1 MTNIHNLFLDY
12 KKLVNYTNINEINST
27 IINTQSSKFTHI
39 GLSLTNMFFFVQEKI
54 YYCFAADVTNL
65 NKSNKPTILLI
76 KIYTFIMIIMIL
88 IITIFSIYKIIYTIN
103 FNLKFEKFFTD
114 FSIIT
119 NRYSILYNYFNVFRT
134 LLIYPESEK
143 KDQLNNTMENLKY
156 YFEQQNNLFI
166 NVLSSNMDTYKE
178 IIKLFDIL
186 TESKNNSTEI
196 IKDNICMNNET
207 CLKYLES
214 PFSIFGSGVDFTYK
228 MCMTNIHNLFLDY
241 KKLVNYTNI
250 NEINLTIINTQ
261 SSKFTPIGLSLTNMF
276 FFCSRKNILLL
287 FSRCDEF
294 K

>member
-1 MTNIHNLFLDY
+1 
-12 KKLVNYTNINEINST
+12 
-27 IINTQSSKFTHI
+27 
-39 GLSLTNMFFFVQEKI
+39 
-54 YYCFAADVTNL
+54 
-65 NKSNKPTILLI
+65 
-76 KIYTFIMIIMIL
+76 MIIMIL

-103 FNLKFEKFFTD
+103 FNQKFEKFFTD

-143 KDQLNNTMENLKY
+143 KDQLNKTMENLNY
-156 YFEQQNNLFI
+156 YFEQQNKLFI

-178 IIKLFDIL
+178 IINLFDIL

-214 PFSIFGSGVDFTYK
+214 PFSIFDSGIDFAYK
-228 MCMTNIHNLFLDY
+228 MCMTNIYNLFLDY

-250 NEINLTIINTQ
+250 NEINSTIINTQ
-261 SSKFTPIGLSLTNMF
+261 SSKFTLIGLSLTNMF
-276 FFCSRKNILLL
+276 FFVQEKIYYCFEVDVTNLNKSYDNNISLLNALSIFFSIFNFLFVIIFIFLTISNYARPIKESSYRINCSFNFIKSYSLTNFRKNPTT
-287 FSRCDEF
+287 CT
-294 K
+294 